1 MRSHRTAGWALVG
14 ALFLSGL
21 LTLMPSAAG
30 AAAGEWAW
38 PVVGPVVR
46 GYDPP
51 NSTYGAGHRGI
62 DIAVPAGTVVRAV
75 ADGTVTFA
83 GPVGG
88 NSFVTLG
95 HPQGLSSTYSW
106 VAAPLVRV
114 GDKVTAGEPIA
125 LSGSGHPGDSVDSL
139 HLGARLDGA
148 YVDPMLFLAP
158 LDIGSFIRL
167 APV

>member
-1 MRSHRTAGWALVG
+1 MRSHRIAGWALVG

-21 LTLMPSAAG
+21 LTPMPSA
-30 AAAGEWAW
+30 AAAGEWMW

-51 NSTYGAGHRGI
+51 AFTYGAGHRGI
-62 DIAVPAGTVVRAV
+62 DIAVPVGTVVRAV

-88 NSFVTLG
+88 NLFVTLL

-106 VAAPLVRV
+106 VAASLVHV
-114 GDKVTAGEPIA
+114 GDQVTAGQPIA
-125 LSGSGHPGDSVDSL
+125 LSGSGHPGDTVDSL

-148 YVDPMLFLAP
+148 YVDPMLFLVP
-158 LDIGSFIRL
+158 LDVGSFIRL
-167 APV
+167 API